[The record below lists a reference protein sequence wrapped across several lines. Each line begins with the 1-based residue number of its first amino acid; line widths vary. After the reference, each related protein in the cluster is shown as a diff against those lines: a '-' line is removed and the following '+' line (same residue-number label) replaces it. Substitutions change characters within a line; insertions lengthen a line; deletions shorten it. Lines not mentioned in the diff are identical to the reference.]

1 MLQVICEPAD
11 LLQVDL
17 QAKTVK
23 TLAGNGWKGDD
34 YNGGKTGKA
43 QLLNSPW
50 DLAMDSKVPA
60 GLGPNMSMNLA
71 DNV

>member
-23 TLAGNGWKGDD
+23 TLAGNGSKGAD
-34 YNGGKTGKA
+34 YNGGKIGKD

-50 DLAMDSKVPA
+50 DLAMDSQVPA
-60 GLGPNMSMNLA
+60 GLGPDMSLKLA